1 MAEKNDW
8 KTKMSFSID
17 DLFTS
22 QEVRDN
28 GAVETIRIDE
38 IIPFQAHTFKVLDDE
53 KMQEL
58 VQSISEHGVMMPAI
72 AFRNEN
78 NQLELVAGHRRM
90 RASELA
96 GLDTIPV
103 IVKNINR
110 DEATIIMGE
119 TNLQAR
125 DEILPSEKAYTYK
138 VMLDAMKRQG
148 QRSDLTSSPVA
159 TKLSRGRSDKE
170 LAEQVGESKDTIR
183 RYIRLTYLIPELLE
197 LVDNKI
203 MAIRP
208 AVEISY
214 IDHINQR
221 NIYNY
226 YKDTEIID
234 EKGKVIEK
242 GVLPSL
248 SQAQEFKKLA
258 DAGELDEDVIA
269 DVLGE
274 PKPNQKEKLV
284 FSDKRFFR
292 YKGDLT
298 PLEFEQKVLKALD
311 FYEKYSNRVNE
322 NKSLERE
329 GM

>member
-8 KTKMSFSID
+8 KTKMSFNLD

-22 QEVRDN
+22 QDVRDN
-28 GAVETIRIDE
+28 GTIETLRIED
-38 IIPFQAHTFKVLDDE
+38 IISFQGHTFKVRDDA
-53 KMQEL
+53 KMMEL
-58 VQSISEHGVMMPAI
+58 ADSVASHGVMVPAI
-72 AFRNEN
+72 AFHNED
-78 NQLELVAGHRRM
+78 NQLEMVSGHRRM

-96 GLDTIPV
+96 GLETIPA
-103 IVKNINR
+103 IVKNITR
-110 DEATIIMGE
+110 DEARIIMIE
-119 TNLQAR
+119 TNLKSR
-125 DEILPSEKAYTYK
+125 DKILPSEKAFSYK
-138 VMLDAMKRQG
+138 EYKETIKRIAGRPKNNFGPVG
-148 QRSDLTSSPVA
+148 QNYNTR
-159 TKLSRGRSDKE
+159 KIM
-170 LAEQVGESKDTIR
+170 AEKFEESEKQID

-197 LVDNKI
+197 LVDNEI

-258 DAGELDEDVIA
+258 NAGELDEDVIA

-274 PKPNQKEKLV
+274 PKPNQKEKIV
-284 FSDKRFFR
+284 FSNKRFFR